1 MFVIRLQKYIYR
13 KQFFLYIKINKV
25 GKQSKN
31 LHYTLV
37 QWYCTVSGIVTW
49 EDDFQTQIMIL
60 NNLTNIKR
68 TATCFESRHL

>member
-1 MFVIRLQKYIYR
+1 MFVIRLRKYIQ
-13 KQFFLYIKINKV
+13 KTVFFYIKINKV

-37 QWYCTVSGIVTW
+37 QWYCTVSGFVAW

-60 NNLTNIKR
+60 NNLTLN